1 MQNEPVQQERH
12 KSIEERV
19 GSFLDEPEF
28 EEVQNGVQETQEADE
43 PDAEEAE
50 EVAEREEE
58 DSDGSEESDESEEVS
73 VESLAELAEHIG
85 ADVADLYN
93 LKIPVTGPDGQKTE
107 ITLGEYKDSY
117 REAAMVKAEREKV
130 HAETEKARAELNQK
144 SQFLDVAYNQANMM
158 MQAAERQLL
167 GDFGGLEQLQ
177 TTDPTQY
184 VLKRQQLT
192 DRQNELNNL
201 RQQAIQHY
209 QQQQQQTLQQQEAQ
223 RQQLL
228 QQESQRLIEVIPSW
242 KDEKV
247 RSAEQAELTNF
258 LVNSGFQEE
267 EVSTISRAA
276 IVDIARKA
284 MLYDKMK
291 KVEPNAKKKAVT
303 IGKKV
308 IHSSAKPNRSAV
320 KATKLQQARK
330 TIRNAKGK
338 RSTDQAVASLLENHF
353 LEDL

>member
-1 MQNEPVQQERH
+1 MQNEPVQQENP
-12 KSIEERV
+12 KPLSIEERI

-28 EEVQNGVQETQEADE
+28 DEPQHGVQETQEAEELEEEKAEQVEDPDEQEDE
-43 PDAEEAE
+43 PE
-50 EVAEREEE
+50 
-58 DSDGSEESDESEEVS
+58 GEESVS

-93 LKIPVTGPDGQKTE
+93 LKIPVNGPDGQRTE

-117 REAAMVKAEREKV
+117 REMAMVKAERERN

-144 SQFLDVAYNQANMM
+144 AQFLDVAYNQANMM
-158 MQAAERQLL
+158 IQAAERQLL
-167 GDFGGLEQLQ
+167 GDIGGLEQLQ

-192 DRQNELNNL
+192 DKQNELYNL

-228 QQESQRLIEVIPSW
+228 QQESQRLIEVIPAW

-258 LVNSGFQEE
+258 LVNSGFPEE
-267 EVSTISRAA
+267 EVSTISRAI

-291 KVEPNAKKKAVT
+291 KVEPNAKKKVVT

-308 IHSSAKPNRSAV
+308 IQSSAKPNRSAV
-320 KATKLQQARK
+320 KVTKFQQARK
-330 TIRNAKGK
+330 SIRSAKGK
-338 RSTDQAVASLLENHF
+338 RSTDQAVANLLENHF